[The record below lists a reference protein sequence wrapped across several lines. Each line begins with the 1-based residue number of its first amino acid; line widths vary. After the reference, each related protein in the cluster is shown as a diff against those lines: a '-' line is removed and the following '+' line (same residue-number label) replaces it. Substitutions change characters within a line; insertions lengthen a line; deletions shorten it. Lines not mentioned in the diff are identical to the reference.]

1 MTDNTLDYV
10 LSPGEAALDPEQ
22 APESG
27 KQRLRIH
34 IPNVRTTLTMGAK
47 AQAEA
52 VRGGDLGPINYD
64 GFGVHTKDGH
74 VYLVAEDGVAALK
87 ATKEVTI
94 HSAESTLDIR
104 SKDNAYLGSD
114 SQTYIHGRTGT
125 LIVGG
130 DSTSPPWHQSLANK
144 FSMNAL
150 YPNNDDPDPWD
161 LEDLA
166 EVNEVQQSTIKNF
179 TMVQGIIQGV
189 EKMISAGFGGAGWV
203 AFGFGMMKFASSL
216 RAKEPGPGVGIH
228 GSEGVLIT
236 SPKSVATHAHQ
247 AVLLSS
253 GFSIDVQ
260 GLVSTNIASGA
271 STFLGAGFSTTLMGG
286 WSLKAVSGK
295 KTEIA
300 SRFGPITME
309 APTIKIGA
317 LSPVPPQRPTK
328 EIFIAAQDQ
337 SVMGADY
344 TSVIGREG
352 AVLGGGK
359 KVVVQGNESINVGAP
374 TVQVSGDKTV
384 SVLAGEKFDAISGKS
399 QLSAEPSRIVLSVG
413 DGAPKPVTEDE
424 FHKSQHWAN
433 HNEFLNAWRAKQR
446 EQHAKIKKVKNSWTQ
461 VNVTENDI
469 RLNIK
474 GGAEMKGDR
483 SGWKIGGNTL
493 VVKK

>member
-1 MTDNTLDYV
+1 M
-10 LSPGEAALDPEQ
+10 
-22 APESG
+22 
-27 KQRLRIH
+27 
-34 IPNVRTTLTMGAK
+34 
-47 AQAEA
+47 
-52 VRGGDLGPINYD
+52 
-64 GFGVHTKDGH
+64 
-74 VYLVAEDGVAALK
+74 
-87 ATKEVTI
+87 TI

-130 DSTSPPWHQSLANK
+130 DSTSPPWHQSIANK

-161 LEDLA
+161 LEELA
-166 EVNEVQQSTIKNF
+166 EVNEVQQSTIRNF
-179 TMVQGIIQGV
+179 TMIQGV
-189 EKMISAGFGGAGWV
+189 EKMISAGFAGAGWV
-203 AFGFGMMKFASSL
+203 SFGFGLMKTVGSL
-216 RAKEPGPGVGIH
+216 LAKESGPGVGIH

-236 SPKSVATHAHQ
+236 SPKSVATHAHR

-271 STFLGAGFSTTLMGG
+271 STFVGAGYSTTLMGG

-300 SRFGPITME
+300 SRFGPVTME
-309 APTIKIGA
+309 APTIRIGS

-328 EIFIAAQDQ
+328 EVSLAAQDRA
-337 SVMGADY
+337 VMGADY

-352 AVLGGGK
+352 TVLGGGK
-359 KVVVQGNESINVGAP
+359 EVAVQANESINVGAP
-374 TVQVSGDKTV
+374 DVQVSGDKTV
-384 SVLAGEKFDAISGKS
+384 SILAGEKFDALSGKS

-413 DGAPKPVTEDE
+413 DGAPKPVTADE
-424 FHKSQHWAN
+424 FYKSQNWAN
-433 HNEFLNAWRAKQR
+433 INEFLNAWRAKQR
-446 EQHAKIKKVKNSWTQ
+446 DQHAEIQQVKNSWTQ
-461 VNVTENDI
+461 VNVTEDHI